1 MNEMSILFISG
12 GMNLEIRDYQKE
24 DQTSW
29 LRCRV
34 LAFLDTAYYDV
45 VAKEKEVYQYPS
57 IELVAIEDGMVVG
70 LIDVEYEEEPNKIC
84 TAHETLGAMIWH
96 LAVHPDYRHQ
106 GIGTSL
112 LEEVEK
118 RLKEKQITYLEAWTR
133 DDKWVQRWYLKQQF
147 MKLSTYLHV
156 YINGTNGIRSQ
167 VPDLIPVQSFCQYT
181 GNDWAMIKKRY
192 KRVHECTGF
201 VKMF

>member
-57 IELVAIEDGMVVG
+57 IELVAIEG
-70 LIDVEYEEEPNKIC
+70 Y
-84 TAHETLGAMIWH
+84 
-96 LAVHPDYRHQ
+96 
-106 GIGTSL
+106 
-112 LEEVEK
+112 
-118 RLKEKQITYLEAWTR
+118 
-133 DDKWVQRWYLKQQF
+133 
-147 MKLSTYLHV
+147 
-156 YINGTNGIRSQ
+156 
-167 VPDLIPVQSFCQYT
+167 
-181 GNDWAMIKKRY
+181 
-192 KRVHECTGF
+192 
-201 VKMF
+201 

>member
-1 MNEMSILFISG
+1 M
-12 GMNLEIRDYQKE
+12 EIRDYQIE
-24 DQTSW
+24 DETSW
-29 LRCRV
+29 VRCRV
-34 LAFLDTAYYDV
+34 LSFLDTAYYDI
-45 VAKEKEVYQYPS
+45 VAREKERYQHPS
-57 IELVAIEDGMVVG
+57 IELVAVENGVVIGFLDIEC
-70 LIDVEYEEEPNKIC
+70 EEEPNAIC

-96 LAVHPDYRHQ
+96 LAVHPDYRRK

-112 LEEVEK
+112 LNEAQK

-156 YINGTNGIRSQ
+156 YVNGNNGIRSQ
-167 VPDLIPVQSFCQYT
+167 ISGLIPVQSFCQYT
-181 GNDWAMIKKRY
+181 GTDWDMIKKRY

-201 VKMF
+201 VKML

>member
-1 MNEMSILFISG
+1 M
-12 GMNLEIRDYQKE
+12 EIRDYQIE
-24 DQTSW
+24 DETSW
-29 LRCRV
+29 VRCRV
-34 LAFLDTAYYDV
+34 LSFLDTAYYDI
-45 VAKEKEVYQYPS
+45 VAREKERYQHPS
-57 IELVAIEDGMVVG
+57 IELVAVENGVVIGLLDIEC
-70 LIDVEYEEEPNKIC
+70 EEEPNAIC

-96 LAVHPDYRHQ
+96 LAVHPDYRRK

-112 LEEVEK
+112 LNEAQK

-156 YINGTNGIRSQ
+156 YVNGNNGIRSQ
-167 VPDLIPVQSFCQYT
+167 VSGLIPVQSLCQYT
-181 GNDWAMIKKRY
+181 GTDWDMIKKRY

-201 VKMF
+201 VKML